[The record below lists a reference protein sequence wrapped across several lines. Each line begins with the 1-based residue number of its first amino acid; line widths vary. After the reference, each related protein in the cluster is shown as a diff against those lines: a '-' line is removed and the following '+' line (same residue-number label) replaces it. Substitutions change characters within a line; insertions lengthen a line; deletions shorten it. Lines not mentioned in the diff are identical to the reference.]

1 MKCAAYCWDPDKVG
15 TERVV
20 IAITHPTED
29 GVEEI
34 FDGDWRLGKEI
45 RRIIITLRLYQVS
58 RYETQ
63 FWFSKS

>member
-1 MKCAAYCWDPDKVG
+1 MG

-20 IAITHPTED
+20 IAITHPAED
-29 GVEEI
+29 GVEET
-34 FDGDWRLGKEI
+34 FDGDWRRGKEI

-63 FWFSKS
+63 F

>member
-1 MKCAAYCWDPDKVG
+1 MG

-29 GVEEI
+29 GIEET

-63 FWFSKS
+63 F